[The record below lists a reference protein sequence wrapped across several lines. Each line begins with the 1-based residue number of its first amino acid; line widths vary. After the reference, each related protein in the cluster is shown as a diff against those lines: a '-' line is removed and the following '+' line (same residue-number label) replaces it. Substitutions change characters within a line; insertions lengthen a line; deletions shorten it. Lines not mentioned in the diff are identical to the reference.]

1 MEATVLRSVVLL
13 GILVLSI
20 AAPAPV
26 PAPQESSIVVP
37 NTSTITCAEKCVI
50 SCALNI
56 FSPGKYA
63 ACIGL
68 CITACKIQ
76 PTSNVAA
83 YACTRSCVTSISKS
97 ITTTTK
103 PSFFE
108 TTRYAEG
115 YVDSCYQSCSK
126 KI

>member
-13 GILVLSI
+13 GMLVLSI

-26 PAPQESSIVVP
+26 PAPHESSIVVP

-76 PTSNVAA
+76 PTSNIAA

-103 PSFFE
+103 PSVFE